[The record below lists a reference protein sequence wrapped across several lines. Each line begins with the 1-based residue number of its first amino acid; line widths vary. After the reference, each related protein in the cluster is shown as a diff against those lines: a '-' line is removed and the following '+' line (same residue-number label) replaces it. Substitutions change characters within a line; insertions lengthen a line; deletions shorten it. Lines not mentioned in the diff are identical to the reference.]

1 MFAPPCLGHRTFAVL
16 VLATAVASGF
26 QPATASDIK
35 VVATSKPVH
44 SLVAAVMEGVGTP
57 TLIVEGNASPHSF
70 TLKPSGA
77 RAIATADVFFRISE
91 SIEPFTTKL
100 VTTLPKSVKVVTLAD
115 TPGLAPLPRRTGG
128 TFAGGHSHGHGHDH
142 DDEDKA
148 GGADG
153 HVWLDPANA
162 RIMVTAI
169 ANAIAVKAPQHT
181 ARIEANAKALD
192 ARIAAMAED
201 IAGRMKPLAG
211 KPFILFHDATQYFE
225 RRFGIAAGGSIT
237 VSPDVQ
243 PSAKRLNAVRAKIK
257 STGAVCV
264 FREPGYQEK
273 LVTAVTE
280 GTLAKG
286 GLIDP
291 EGLNLEAGPG
301 LYEALLRDLAA
312 GFAACLGGTN

>member
-1 MFAPPCLGHRTFAVL
+1 MFAPLCLWHRTFAAL
-16 VLATAVASGF
+16 VLAMAVAAGL
-26 QPATASDIK
+26 QPAIASDIK

-44 SLVAAVMEGVGTP
+44 SLVAAVMDGIGSP

-100 VTTLPKSVKVVTLAD
+100 VTTLPKSVQVVTLAD
-115 TPGLAPLPRRTGG
+115 TPSLATLPRRTGG

-142 DDEDKA
+142 DEDKS

-162 RIMVTAI
+162 RIMVASI
-169 ANAIAVKAPQHT
+169 ANVIAGKAPQHT

-192 ARIAAMAED
+192 ARIAAVAQD
-201 IAGRMKPLAG
+201 IAGRMTPLAG
-211 KPFILFHDATQYFE
+211 RSFILFHDATQYFE

-280 GTLAKG
+280 GTSAKA

-291 EGLNLEAGPG
+291 EGLNLDAGPG
-301 LYEALLRDLAA
+301 LYEALIRNLAA